1 MATATRTSTF
11 TPRIAG
17 ATEQYIKDTVQ
28 DVVFNANVYMWLLKM
43 KSRIE
48 VGKWGHTHVVNM
60 RQNKG
65 AAPETGRH
73 LDPVTFSIPD
83 GPQSA
88 KFEYGEYRKGI
99 SYSKSEAAD
108 NGGSSQQVDLI
119 QERID
124 AEVLTFA
131 EAVNY
136 DLIHGNASDS
146 LKVLGLMQALHP
158 KTQITASASNATRV
172 QMRQAN
178 NSYGDITRV
187 ASAGTGWENVSVDL
201 DQSINAALT
210 PAWTGTDNVFG
221 LSGTNNA
228 KSGSLK
234 ALDNVFQ
241 YGCTYGKTKP
251 NCILSTPRPWLDYQ
265 NAVVQTVRYAG
276 GGTDG
281 ADLGIPYIMHLG
293 AMWGVEEQMA
303 ALGTVGDATTAAA
316 DMIAVLNTD
325 FWHLKVEEGFYFDP
339 SREWTQFP
347 NQVADGTILLFRAF
361 HECHNPRYQGLMF
374 NYGVA

>member
-136 DLIHGNASDS
+136 DLIHGNSSDS
-146 LKVLGLMQALHP
+146 LKVLGLMQAVYP
-158 KTQITASASNATRV
+158 KDHITQGTTNAHVATRV

-187 ASAGTGWENVSVDL
+187 ASAGTGWENVSVNL
-201 DQSINAALT
+201 DASDASS
-210 PAWTGTDNVFG
+210 WTNQTDNIFA
-221 LSGTNNA
+221 LNGTNQA
-228 KSGSLK
+228 KSAALK

-265 NAVVQTVRYAG
+265 HSVVSTVRYAG
-276 GGTDG
+276 GTTDG

-293 AMWGVEEQMA
+293 AMWGVDEQLA
-303 ALGTVGDATTAAA
+303 QLGTVGDA
-316 DMIAVLNTD
+316 DAVGGDIVMLLNMD

-361 HECHNPRYQGLMF
+361 HECHNPRYQGVMF
-374 NYGVA
+374 NYGAA